1 MHSVGSKCLQAP
13 QLDCDGRR
21 SENETKKEE
30 ANGREK
36 KERQREGKTGRRRGG
51 SRRKEQK
58 GGAIFHNKFLATTL
72 HFSAKMLCSI
82 KFSPL

>member
-36 KERQREGKTGRRRGG
+36 KERQREGKTGRRRGEG
-51 SRRKEQK
+51 GERNRREGQYSIINFWLRPCILVQK
-58 GGAIFHNKFLATTL
+58 CFVL
-72 HFSAKMLCSI
+72 
-82 KFSPL
+82 